1 MISVTINGTAR
12 EFPAE
17 IDLDSLLELLSLPR
31 QRVAVEL
38 NHVVVRRTD
47 WPETRLSDGDKLE
60 VVHFVGGG

>member
-12 EFPAE
+12 EVPAE

>member
-12 EFPAE
+12 EVPAE
-17 IDLDSLLELLSLPR
+17 IDLDSLLEFLALPR